1 MVKISTS
8 IAGLSLQK
16 SEMTDGMQKTDVLI
30 VGAGPAG
37 SVCGYLLQ
45 KAGVSCLLIDHAT
58 FPRDKI
64 CGGGVTPKGWTLLEK
79 LMPGFKYDYNSIR
92 KIKLIVEDNHHC
104 EFDSALELR
113 LVQRKVF
120 DRLLLEQYLSAGGT
134 FQKDAFLQYEE
145 FDDHLVVTLK
155 SGEKIAC
162 RYLVGADG
170 STSAVRRQLTG
181 ERDNGILFV
190 EQYVEKSSDN
200 AIEISM
206 SKHYDVNGYFYRFPN
221 KEFDAVGYGDVSM
234 NIEKGKRI
242 LHEKQIPEG
251 KLRGC
256 YLYLKN
262 DYPLNDRV
270 ILIGDAGGFAHRITC
285 EGIRPAIETAVNA
298 AEAIKTGRPF
308 REVNALI
315 FEKMKKQDKVLH
327 YFYKPANIWLL
338 GQLCR
343 WPSVVKWCFDRALR
357 PK

>member
-1 MVKISTS
+1 MKKV
-8 IAGLSLQK
+8 
-16 SEMTDGMQKTDVLI
+16 EVLI
-30 VGAGPAG
+30 IGAGPAG
-37 SVCGYLLQ
+37 SVCGYLL
-45 KAGVSCLLIDHAT
+45 KKSGVSCILVDHAT

-64 CGGGVTPKGWTLLEK
+64 CGGGLTPKGWKLLEK
-79 LMPGFKYDYNSIR
+79 LMPGFQYDYNSIR
-92 KIKLIVEDNHHC
+92 RMKLTIEDNSHC

-120 DRLLLEQYLSAGGT
+120 DRLLLEQYQSVGGI

-145 FDDHLVVTLK
+145 CDDHLVVTLK

-170 STSAVRRQLTG
+170 STSAVRRQLNG
-181 ERDNGILFV
+181 YRDNGILFV
-190 EQYVEKSSDN
+190 EQYVEKNPDN
-200 AIEISM
+200 AIEICM
-206 SKHYDVNGYFYRFPN
+206 SRHYDVNGYFYRFPN
-221 KEFDAVGYGDVSM
+221 REFDAVGYGDVSM

-242 LHEKQIPEG
+242 LREQQIPEG

-308 REVNALI
+308 REVNARI
-315 FEKMKKQDKVLH
+315 FKKMEKQDKMLH
-327 YFYKPANIWLL
+327 YFYTPANIWLL

-343 WPSVVKWCFDRALR
+343 CPSIVKWCFDRALK
-357 PK
+357 PKE